1 MDTLAHLAH
10 LTGDLDRAIK
20 IQTEAVKTS
29 ASIPAESAQQMA
41 DFLQQL
47 KEEKEKK

>member
-1 MDTLAHLAH
+1 LAHLAH

-20 IQTEAVKTS
+20 LQTEAVKNS
-29 ASIPAESAQQMA
+29 ASIPPATAQEMA